1 MADSLLGDGS
11 ARALGALLFMQA
23 STNAM
28 DVYSALN
35 SSPWT
40 AENFGADPEKAAS
53 CMEYVMHSIAITSF
67 FGISSTVIA
76 KSWWPVIGTALADGY
91 MFWLYNRALQRGA
104 KAGST
109 GWGQQAAPAAGEA
122 VFAVAA

>member
-1 MADSLLGDGS
+1 MAAPLLGDGS
-11 ARALGALLFMQA
+11 SRALGALLFMQA

-67 FGISSTVIA
+67 FGVSSAVIA

-104 KAGST
+104 SSGST